1 MEETRMKKMVQLS
14 IVSLLLFLTTTM
26 VSAHTDLSTTNP
38 ENGSEIT
45 EPLSEITLTYSGQ
58 IEEGSVFDLQNEQ
71 GETISVES
79 FSITDGVLTGT
90 LAAPLENGAYTVNWN
105 SISEDGHP
113 LNGTFA
119 FTVAVPEQDPVTTE
133 VQETEDAES
142 TEEVEEPAE
151 QATEDSSDETVVA
164 ATATETDAGSSPLI
178 WVIVGLVIVL
188 VAASLL
194 MVTKRKRA

>member
-1 MEETRMKKMVQLS
+1 MKKIIQLT
-14 IVSLLLFLTTTM
+14 IVSLLFFFLTTT
-26 VSAHTDLSTTNP
+26 VSAHTELSTTNP
-38 ENGSEIT
+38 ANGSEMT

-58 IEEGSVFDLQNEQ
+58 IEEGSAFDLQNEQ
-71 GETISVES
+71 GEAIPVES

-90 LAAPLENGAYTVNWN
+90 LASPLENGAYTVNWN

-113 LNGTFA
+113 LNGTFS
-119 FTVAVPEQDPVTTE
+119 FTVVVPEQDPVTTE
-133 VQETEDAES
+133 TQETEDAES
-142 TEEVEEPAE
+142 AEEMEEPAE